1 MSYRILIL
9 DDNQDILNVLQ
20 EALVNEGYEVTALNY
35 CENILD
41 TVQQYQSDLVLIDYL
56 LSGINGGEFC
66 HQIKTNASTS
76 HLPVIMMSGYPRVL
90 ESLGDYG
97 SDAILTKPF
106 DLDDVYGLIKSLS
119 SKNSGYIVDKRSN

>member
-1 MSYRILIL
+1 MSYKILIL

-20 EALVNEGYEVTALNY
+20 EALVSEGYEVDTLNNS
-35 CENILD
+35 ENIID
-41 TVQQYQSDLVLIDYL
+41 TVQNHQPDLVLIDYL
-56 LSGINGGEFC
+56 LSGINGGEYC

-106 DLDDVYGLIKSLS
+106 DLNEVYELIKKF
-119 SKNSGYIVDKRSN
+119 SKKAHNTSNKQ

>member
-1 MSYRILIL
+1 MSYKILIL

-20 EALVNEGYEVTALNY
+20 EALVSEGYEVDTLNNS
-35 CENILD
+35 ENIID
-41 TVQQYQSDLVLIDYL
+41 TVQNHQPDLVLIDYL
-56 LSGINGGEFC
+56 LSGINGGEYC

-106 DLDDVYGLIKSLS
+106 DLDEVYELIKKFKQKS
-119 SKNSGYIVDKRSN
+119 SQHQQ

>member
-35 CENILD
+35 CENIID
-41 TVQQYQSDLVLIDYL
+41 TVQKYQSDLVLIDYL
-56 LSGINGGEFC
+56 LSGINGGEYC

-106 DLDDVYGLIKSLS
+106 DLDDVYGLIKNLS
-119 SKNSGYIVDKRSN
+119 SRNAGHIVNKRSN